1 MKLPFVSKRLLP
13 LLVVASFGHG
23 HVSAQ
28 ESFRVELGKDGETL
42 RDMRPVFLTFEARPL
57 PAISPAEVARRY
69 QKLFEDSD
77 EPEVRIDAL
86 NRLNNIRDRSG
97 QDVGFSQA
105 KEAEIYRDVLG
116 SYESILSRGSF
127 SGRLD
132 ELLYQMAKAHS
143 MTGQHQESIQRLRQ
157 LVGLYPQSVLV
168 PEARFRIAEAEFSA
182 GRYQEAER
190 GYQALISAKPD
201 SELATKANYMMGW
214 SQFKQGGSA
223 WERAASTFMDA
234 LDQQLPGIHQNQQ
247 PLSSSLDMIED
258 SFRVLALM
266 ASRMNGDQTLARW
279 LTDRSQSQWFYLLY
293 DRLADLHAIE
303 GRYAQAVAVNNAF
316 VRGYPEHES
325 KPDFL
330 VQSVEFWTMA
340 GQPTRVREAKAEFVG
355 QYLAEARYQ
364 ALTGDHQQHWQAYG
378 RSLADFHYAS
388 GSTYQA
394 GAKPLEG
401 RRSWVKAAEYYEMLA
416 PRSAAEGELMH
427 LAGDARLLAKHDTQA
442 LANFRRAA
450 YGAGYSQAEQ
460 AGWAAI
466 TLLRNALPPQNQ
478 SPKSSDAQEALT
490 ALSSE
495 EQRYSN
501 AFGAD
506 DRVSALRAHLANR
519 WYAHGDYENALG
531 YAKRTLDSKAPNTE
545 QQYAAWLVIARV
557 QQHKAEFGLAERAW
571 RQALTLAETDN
582 QLTVPAHEQNDIR
595 EQLAVAIYKQGE
607 QAASVGNST
616 LAVAHF
622 KRVVNVVPGSEL
634 AIKSRFDAANT
645 LLKASEWLAA
655 INELKQFRSDY
666 PSHALAD
673 QVSEKLILSYQQ
685 SDQRLKA
692 ANELLASASQ
702 LADPWPH
709 RLRAAAIYHDAD
721 QIERRNGLYREWL
734 SVAPAAANASEHV
747 QQQTMRYRLIESGA
761 SDSATLQ
768 ALVAKESHSQW
779 HSDETLAWAAD
790 AALQLGARAA
800 DGFAAIGLVHPLEDT
815 LVRKQAALER
825 AQNYLLD
832 AESFAG
838 EAVATEVLFRR
849 AELYRVLAADL
860 MESEVP
866 SELNELETMQ
876 YQMLLEEEAYPL
888 EERAMELHAR
898 NHQKIKE
905 HGYDKWIGQSLEAL
919 ATMHPGRYSR
929 NLRWMTWAAKENEG
943 V

>member
-1 MKLPFVSKRLLP
+1 MKQPFVSKRLLP
-13 LLVVASFGHG
+13 LLVVASLGHG
-23 HVSAQ
+23 GVSAQ
-28 ESFRVELGKDGETL
+28 ESFRVELGEDGETL

-97 QDVGFSQA
+97 QDVGFSEA
-105 KEAEIYRDVLG
+105 KEAEIYQEVLG

-143 MTGQHQESIQRLRQ
+143 LTGQLQESIQRLRQ
-157 LVGLYPQSVLV
+157 LIGLYPKSELV

-182 GRYQEAER
+182 GQYHESEL
-190 GYQALISAKPD
+190 GYRALVSAQPD
-201 SELATKANYMMGW
+201 SELAAKARYMMGW
-214 SQFKQGGSA
+214 SQFKQGDSG
-223 WERAASTFMDA
+223 WESAASTFMKL
-234 LDQQLPGIHQNQQ
+234 LDQQLPGIDQKQQ
-247 PLSSSLDMIED
+247 LLSFSLDMIED
-258 SFRVLALM
+258 SFGVLALM
-266 ASRMNGDQTLARW
+266 ASRMNGHQTLERW
-279 LTDRSQSQWFYLLY
+279 LADRSQSQWFYLLY
-293 DRLADLHAIE
+293 DRLADLHAVE

-330 VQSVEFWTMA
+330 VQSVEFWTIA
-340 GQPTRVREAKAEFVG
+340 GQPARVREAKAGFVG
-355 QYLAEARYQ
+355 QYLSEDHYQ
-364 ALTGDHQQHWQAYG
+364 TLTGDHRQHWQTYG

-388 GSTYQA
+388 GSTYQT
-394 GAKPLEG
+394 GGKPLEA
-401 RRSWVKAAEYYEMLA
+401 RPSWVKAAEYYEMLA
-416 PRSAAEGELMH
+416 PRSAAVGQLMH
-427 LAGDARLLAKHDTQA
+427 LAGDARLLAEQDTQA

-450 YGAGYSQAEQ
+450 YGADYSQAEE

-466 TLLRNALPPQNQ
+466 TLLRNTLPLQSQ
-478 SPKSSDAQEALT
+478 SPKSTDAQETLT

-501 AFGAD
+501 AFGAAG
-506 DRVSALRAHLANR
+506 RLSALRADLANR

-531 YAKRTLDSKAPNTE
+531 YAKKTLDWEAPSAE

-557 QQHKAEFGLAERAW
+557 QQYQREFDLAERAW
-571 RQALTLAETDN
+571 REALALAEAES
-582 QLTVPAHEQNDIR
+582 QLTVPAHEQYDIR

-607 QAASVGNST
+607 QAASVGNPT

-622 KRVVNVVPGSEL
+622 KRVINVVPGSEL
-634 AIKSRFDAANT
+634 AMKSGFDAANT
-645 LLKASEWLAA
+645 LLRASEWLAA

-666 PSHALAD
+666 PNHPLTD
-673 QVSEKLILSYQQ
+673 QVSEKLVLSYRQ
-685 SDQRLKA
+685 SEQPLKA
-692 ANELLASASQ
+692 ANELLTAASE
-702 LADPWPH
+702 LPDPWPH
-709 RLRAAAIYHDAD
+709 RLRAAAIYHDAG
-721 QIERRNGLYREWL
+721 QIERRDGLYREWL
-734 SVAPAAANASEHV
+734 SVAPNPVIASEHV
-747 QQQTMRYRLIESGA
+747 QQQTMRYRLIESGSKDA
-761 SDSATLQ
+761 ATLQ
-768 ALVAKESHSQW
+768 ALVATESRSQW
-779 HSDETLAWAAD
+779 HSDETLTWAAG
-790 AALQLGARAA
+790 AAIELGARAA
-800 DGFAAIGLVHPLEDT
+800 DHFAAIGLVHPLEET
-815 LVRKQAALER
+815 LVSKQAALER
-825 AQNYLLD
+825 AQNYLQD

-866 SELNELETMQ
+866 PELNKLETMQ

-888 EERAMELHAR
+888 EERAMELHSR

-905 HGYDKWIGQSLEAL
+905 QGYDKWIEQSLEAL
-919 ATMHPGRYSR
+919 ATMHPARYSR
-929 NLRWMTWAAKENEG
+929 NLRWMTWTAEESDG

>member
-1 MKLPFVSKRLLP
+1 MKLPHVSKRLLP
-13 LLVVASFGHG
+13 WLVVASLGQC

-42 RDMRPVFLTFEARPL
+42 RDMRPVFLTFETRPL

-97 QDVGFSQA
+97 QDIGFSQA
-105 KEAEIYRDVLG
+105 REAEIYQEILG

-143 MTGQHQESIQRLRQ
+143 LTGQHQESIQRLRQ

-201 SELATKANYMMGW
+201 SELATKASYMLGW
-214 SQFKQGGSA
+214 SQFKQGDSG
-223 WERAASTFMDA
+223 WEKAASTFMQL
-234 LDQQLPGIHQNQQ
+234 LDQQLPGSVQEQQ
-247 PLSSSLDMIED
+247 PVTSNLNMIED
-258 SFRVLALM
+258 SFRILALM
-266 ASRMNGDQTLARW
+266 ASRMTDHQTLERW
-279 LTDRSQSQWFYLLY
+279 LAGRNQSQWFYLLY

-303 GRYAQAVAVNNAF
+303 GRYDQAVAVNNAF
-316 VRGYPEHES
+316 VRAHSEHES

-330 VQSVEFWTMA
+330 VQNVEFWKRA
-340 GQPTRVREAKAEFVG
+340 GELEPVRRAKAEFVE
-355 QYLAEARYQ
+355 QYVSEERYRN
-364 ALTGDHQQHWQAYG
+364 LSDLHRQHWQTYG
-378 RSLADFHYAS
+378 RSLADHYYAA
-388 GSTYQA
+388 GSTYQS
-394 GAKPLEG
+394 GGEPQEAK
-401 RRSWVKAAEYYEMLA
+401 RSWAKAAEYYEVLA
-416 PRSAAEGELMH
+416 PRSVVEGELMH
-427 LAGDARLLAKHDTQA
+427 LAGDARLLAEQDVQA

-450 YGAGYSQAEQ
+450 YGADYEQARD

-466 TLLRNALPPQNQ
+466 TLLRSALPPVTHG
-478 SPKSSDAQEALT
+478 PKPDDAQKAL
-490 ALSSE
+490 ARLSSE
-495 EQRYSN
+495 EQRYSGT
-501 AFGAD
+501 FGTD
-506 DRVSALRAHLANR
+506 DRVSALRADLGNR
-519 WYAHGDYENALG
+519 WYAHGDYERALS
-531 YAKRTLDSKAPNTE
+531 YAKKTLDWESPSTE
-545 QQYAAWLVIARV
+545 QQYAAWLIIARV

-571 RQALTLAETDN
+571 RQAITLAETERH
-582 QLTVPAHEQNDIR
+582 LAVSPTERNDLR

-622 KRVVNVVPGSEL
+622 KRVVNVLPGSEL

-645 LLKASEWLAA
+645 LLKSSEWLGA

-666 PSHALAD
+666 PNHALTD
-673 QVSEKLILSYQQ
+673 QISEKLVLSYRQSQQ
-685 SDQRLKA
+685 PLKA
-692 ANELLASASQ
+692 ADELLASAAQ
-702 LADPWPH
+702 LAEPWSH
-709 RLRAAAIYHDAD
+709 RLRAAAIYHEAGKTD
-721 QIERRNGLYREWL
+721 RRDRLYREWL
-734 SVAPAAANASEHV
+734 SVAPTAVSASEHV
-747 QQQTMRYRLIESGA
+747 QQQTMRHRLIESGA
-761 SDSATLQ
+761 SDSETLQ
-768 ALVAKESHSQW
+768 ELVATESRSQW
-779 HSDETLAWAAD
+779 HSEETLVWAAD
-790 AALQLGARAA
+790 AALRLGARAA
-800 DGFAAIGLVHPLEDT
+800 DNFAAIALVHPLEET

-838 EAVATEVLFRR
+838 EKVATEVLFRR

-860 MESEVP
+860 MASEVP

-888 EERAMELHAR
+888 EERALELHTQ
-898 NHQKIKE
+898 NHQKIKQQ
-905 HGYDKWIGQSLEAL
+905 GYDTWIGQSLEAL
-919 ATMHPGRYSR
+919 AAMHPGRYSR
-929 NLRWMTWAAKENEG
+929 NLRWMTWAAQENDG